1 MMQKSTGYI
10 PYRESGWWKLT
21 GYALL
26 YGLLRARGTALPG
39 IRDVMPALEAGNVM
53 ALYGV
58 DSKKNQIRWYRRF
71 IL

>member
-1 MMQKSTGYI
+1 MMQKKHRIHSLQRVRLVETDRICTVVWAAEGK
-10 PYRESGWWKLT
+10 GN
-21 GYALL
+21 
-26 YGLLRARGTALPG
+26 GTAC
-39 IRDVMPALEAGNVM
+39 IRDVTPALEAGNVM